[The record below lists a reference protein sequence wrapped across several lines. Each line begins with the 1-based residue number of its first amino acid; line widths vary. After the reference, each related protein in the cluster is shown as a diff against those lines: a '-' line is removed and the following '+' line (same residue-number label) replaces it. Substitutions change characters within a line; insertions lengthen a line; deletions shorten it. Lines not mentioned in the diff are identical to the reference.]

1 MNSSTANRSEG
12 LQVRTALKCGAGY
25 LNHNEALRVR
35 STVKAGAGYLN
46 HNEALRVRS
55 TVKAGAGYVNHN
67 ENIRRDTNRGTI
79 LMRLQPK
86 TTTGRKDRLE
96 LMVVRAGL
104 RAGARNRR
112 ARWA

>member
-1 MNSSTANRSEG
+1 
-12 LQVRTALKCGAGY
+12 
-25 LNHNEALRVR
+25 
-35 STVKAGAGYLN
+35 
-46 HNEALRVRS
+46 
-55 TVKAGAGYVNHN
+55 VNHN